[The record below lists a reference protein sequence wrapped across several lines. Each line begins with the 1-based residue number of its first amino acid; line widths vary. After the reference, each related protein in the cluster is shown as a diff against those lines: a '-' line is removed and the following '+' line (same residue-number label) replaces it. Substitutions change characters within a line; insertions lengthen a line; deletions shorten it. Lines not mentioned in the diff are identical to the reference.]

1 MPSSAEYAALYYLR
15 HKQGIRKRNA
25 TVARQKRYKRE
36 LLEEFRQELGF
47 TQETARLAKWKFERN
62 AVHNSRDDGF
72 RIVKG
77 ETLVTFD

>member
-15 HKQGIRKRNA
+15 HKSGIKKRNA
-25 TVARQKRYKRE
+25 LVAKQKRYKRE
-36 LLEEFRQELGF
+36 LLDEFRREVGVS
-47 TQETARLAKWKFERN
+47 QETARLAKWKFERN

-77 ETLVTFD
+77 QTLVTFD